1 MPTHYPSSFFNSQ
14 YTSGGGVLRLTSWRQ
29 SIIPQ
34 NTPAYGLNYNR
45 QFGVSSYL
53 IRSGGGALYSFY
65 ALNRN
70 TSLRYLTFFDMNSI
84 PTQGMVPLL
93 SFSLPP
99 GTLSSPSEVIL
110 AQISLDLME
119 WLLHQ
124 EYPGVYQ
131 LQKVYFY
138 QLHHRLITPSKLII
152 VNHYE

>member
-99 GTLSSPSEVIL
+99 GTLSSPSEVIFGTDFFGPNGV
-110 AQISLDLME
+110 AFTSGISWGISTSESVFL
-119 WLLHQ
+119 
-124 EYPGVYQ
+124 P
-131 LQKVYFY
+131 
-138 QLHHRLITPSKLII
+138 TPSPSDHTIQT
-152 VNHYE
+152 NYC